1 MGESIPEICNRKM
14 ARAMW
19 IFDFFEELEGILIS
33 IQGDI
38 FIILLLSKNMVKFF
52 VYNNNSLHWWSF
64 PFRNSSLPL
73 DGIPPEREL
82 ESFIDPETNFFSNDR
97 LNL

>member
-38 FIILLLSKNMVKFF
+38 FIILLLSKNIGEI
-52 VYNNNSLHWWSF
+52 
-64 PFRNSSLPL
+64 FR
-73 DGIPPEREL
+73 IQ
-82 ESFIDPETNFFSNDR
+82 
-97 LNL
+97 

>member
-1 MGESIPEICNRKM
+1 MDESIPEICNRKM

-38 FIILLLSKNMVKFF
+38 FIILLLSKNIGEI
-52 VYNNNSLHWWSF
+52 
-64 PFRNSSLPL
+64 FR
-73 DGIPPEREL
+73 IQ
-82 ESFIDPETNFFSNDR
+82 
-97 LNL
+97 